1 MRIGISSCLLG
12 EHVRYDGEHKQDH
25 YLTDT
30 LGKYVKWVPVC
41 PEVEYGLP
49 VPREPMRLVGDPIAP
64 RIVTITT
71 GIDHT
76 DGILKWTRFRLK
88 ELERDNL
95 CGFIFKSSSPSS
107 GYKGVKIYSPTGIR
121 RGSGIFAGAFMKHFP
136 LIPVEDEVRLHDPN
150 VLKNFMKQISTVKIW
165 KEFLSENN

>member
-1 MRIGISSCLLG
+1 MTDKIRIGISSCLLG

-76 DGILKWTRFRLK
+76 DGILKWTR
-88 ELERDNL
+88 
-95 CGFIFKSSSPSS
+95 
-107 GYKGVKIYSPTGIR
+107 
-121 RGSGIFAGAFMKHFP
+121 
-136 LIPVEDEVRLHDPN
+136 
-150 VLKNFMKQISTVKIW
+150 
-165 KEFLSENN
+165 